1 MKDTT
6 SSTLVVNAVDDVVNP
21 LYSDSDINSFFY
33 ECNPYGVNVGC
44 TVNGTDIIFS
54 NNTEHFFGT
63 QDFQII
69 VNDGDGGQDSQ
80 DITVTVNPINDAP
93 VSNDFST
100 STNEDT
106 PSTFSLSATDIE
118 NYDLTYYLIENGFAP
133 ANGSIINNNDG
144 TVTYSPNQDFNGID
158 SLFFKVEDNDI
169 DSNNNLESNE
179 ARVLINC

>member
-1 MKDTT
+1 MTFISIEDFKGTQVFNLTLIDDSGSSNDTYSQDFIVCVNNINDPPVLDFIDNLSFDEDTT

-93 VSNDFST
+93 VSNNFST
-100 STNEDT
+100 STSEDT
-106 PSTFSLSATDIE
+106 PSTFSLSATDVE
-118 NYDLTYYLIENGFAP
+118 NYDLTYYNAE
-133 ANGSIINNNDG
+133 
-144 TVTYSPNQDFNGID
+144 
-158 SLFFKVEDNDI
+158 
-169 DSNNNLESNE
+169 
-179 ARVLINC
+179 